1 MSRYCILII
10 ILLSPPVFSAHLM
23 DDINLPLTKESAAQL
38 VKIESDG
45 KVLSIEKKIMKD
57 KAVFQAK
64 VLHDNGK
71 MKMYLIDPETGHSPH

>member
-1 MSRYCILII
+1 
-10 ILLSPPVFSAHLM
+10 M